1 MHDVKRT
8 AGSSSKWLS
17 NANSLF
23 LVTTH
28 QISPDLRAFD
38 QFLFPQVR
46 EFVFCPPLFF
56 CSKVRIGSVWPGGC
70 RLCKLWRARQ
80 VESPWHGWLGWLPC
94 SQPLSVICPRQNW
107 HPGHTQWFPNPK
119 KMKAMAIWSHG
130 NVRRFQ
136 VLKRYWRLNLA
147 LPISCMPFP
156 SISMTSRSFT
166 PMSSRLSL
174 ALAPSKGIVSSAAFA
189 SRSPHLRWASTS
201 RGTKPQRWHHE
212 LSSIRGSVHVDS
224 KCPMRSG
231 RHDGHHEIT
240 FHSSDASPPLP
251 GPWGCARSAG
261 CDRDRWPGICS
272 MAKNGW
278 S

>member
-119 KMKAMAIWSHG
+119 KMKPMAIWSHG

-174 ALAPSKGIVSSAAFA
+174 ALAHQKGSFLLLLLHLGLLISVGLPQAAVQNLNAGIMNFLPSVE
-189 SRSPHLRWASTS
+189 ASTL
-201 RGTKPQRWHHE
+201 TQ
-212 LSSIRGSVHVDS
+212 
-224 KCPMRSG
+224 
-231 RHDGHHEIT
+231 
-240 FHSSDASPPLP
+240 
-251 GPWGCARSAG
+251 SAQCVREG
-261 CDRDRWPGICS
+261 MMDI
-272 MAKNGW
+272 MK
-278 S
+278 